1 MYVVTWSEAYQQQQ
15 QQDRKQDRRKVWKY
29 GRQLDDQNPWEEK
42 GLLLLR
48 PKQIPQ
54 KYGGGGKFT
63 PGPVPTALQKG
74 MYSVFLCVSIIT
86 IANII
91 G

>member
-1 MYVVTWSEAYQQQQ
+1 MIKTLE
-15 QQDRKQDRRKVWKY
+15 RRKVCFYY
-29 GRQLDDQNPWEEK
+29 GQN
-42 GLLLLR
+42 R
-48 PKQIPQ
+48 VPKNM
-54 KYGGGGKFT
+54 GGGGKFT